1 MLFDLAVSHHHVIY
15 ILIYLTDEVKFLV
28 EVFFGNE
35 QFSLSRVFLQ
45 FHVYLIWVKMSIT
58 GFPLIS
64 AHVAYLVSNPNGAV
78 LIGGRRLKESIA

>member
-1 MLFDLAVSHHHVIY
+1 MLVFH
-15 ILIYLTDEVKFLV
+15 LTDEVKIFIRKK
-28 EVFFGNE
+28 
-35 QFSLSRVFLQ
+35 QISLSRVFLQ

>member
-1 MLFDLAVSHHHVIY
+1 MLVFH
-15 ILIYLTDEVKFLV
+15 LTDEVKIFIRKK
-28 EVFFGNE
+28 
-35 QFSLSRVFLQ
+35 QISLSRVFLQ

-58 GFPLIS
+58 GFPVIS